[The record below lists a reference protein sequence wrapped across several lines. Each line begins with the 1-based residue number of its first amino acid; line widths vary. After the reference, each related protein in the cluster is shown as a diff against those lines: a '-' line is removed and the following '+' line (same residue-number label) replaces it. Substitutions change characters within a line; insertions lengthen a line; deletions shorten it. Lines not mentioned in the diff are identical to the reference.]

1 MKNSAPLGPQIST
14 PDPRVNKLHDLHGIP
29 TSTIA
34 EIL

>member
-1 MKNSAPLGPQIST
+1 MKKPPPLAPQIST
-14 PDPRVNKLHDLHGIP
+14 PDPRVNKLRDLHGIP